1 MLMIVI
7 SQKTILEHNSFETLD
22 HSNKSSFVTTNAL
35 VCFQVKTDLKL
46 PAAMFSNPEDAA
58 KNPEA
63 VLDFVPGEC
72 WVRLLLM
79 AADDEDDAAAF
90 ENLLKVLVS
99 VAWYSI
105 LEHSF
110 REGSLNIFYIVRQ
123 SNYLKKY
130 LAQTI

>member
-1 MLMIVI
+1 M
-7 SQKTILEHNSFETLD
+7 D
-22 HSNKSSFVTTNAL
+22 HSNKSSFVATNAL

-46 PAAMFSNPEDAA
+46 PASSFSNPEDAA
-58 KNPEA
+58 KNPED

-105 LEHSF
+105 LEHSS
-110 REGSLNIFYIVRQ
+110 REGYLNIF
-123 SNYLKKY
+123 
-130 LAQTI
+130 